1 MRTDSKYAGK
11 YRSAGFIP
19 RDEPWCANPPPH
31 IRSTPKPPSLHGGVD
46 NTFAPRRTPAQYSG
60 SECLGIAALHKSN
73 LVPVF
78 TQQQAVDAAT
88 MRRS

>member
-1 MRTDSKYAGK
+1 
-11 YRSAGFIP
+11 
-19 RDEPWCANPPPH
+19 
-31 IRSTPKPPSLHGGVD
+31 LHGGVD

-78 TQQQAVDAAT
+78 TQQQAVEAAT
-88 MRRS
+88 MRRN